1 MGMLRIQETSRTR
14 LRVAIAV
21 AGNLLDE
28 HLALLREVI
37 VDARGQGLRVLLD
50 LEEVELVGR
59 GALEYLVQTV
69 GPDLRIERCPAYLC
83 RWIACERAGPAATGD
98 AAAVKCHAST
108 TAMSRQ
114 PARRRRK
121 DTPVPRTRAA
131 RF

>member
-1 MGMLRIQETSRTR
+1 MLRIQETSRTR
-14 LRVAIAV
+14 LRVTVTV

-37 VDARGQGLRVLLD
+37 VDARWHGLQVLLD

-59 GALEYLVQTV
+59 GALEYLAQTV

-83 RWIACERAGPAATGD
+83 RWIACERADPAAAGD
-98 AAAVKCHAST
+98 VAAVKSHASS

-121 DTPVPRTRAA
+121 GMRVPGMRAVD
-131 RF
+131 F